1 VNGNQPAI
9 ATDSFIDRL
18 KACGVYPLRA
28 ETVEILQLN
37 ITRRCNLSCKHCHVQ
52 AGPLRTEMMSREILA
67 HCVHA
72 AGHAGVTTIDITG
85 GAPELHP
92 DIEWLV
98 QAMAGLGK
106 RLIVRSNLVVLLEP
120 AHWHLM
126 EFFAANKVE
135 LVGSL
140 PDYRAERA
148 DRQRGVGTFKRTIEA
163 IRELNQIG
171 YGRSDSILKLDL
183 VHNPAG
189 AYLPGSQTSLELE
202 YRRILRHE
210 FGVSFNT
217 LFSLVNCPI
226 GRYLDYLTASGN
238 LTDYL
243 RTLQCAFNAQTVA
256 KVMCR
261 RTLSVGWDGHLYDC
275 DFNQVL
281 DLMVNSGAPIH
292 IKDFEISR
300 LANREI
306 VVRKHCFA
314 CTAGAGSSCQGSL
327 TT

>member
-1 VNGNQPAI
+1 
-9 ATDSFIDRL
+9 
-18 KACGVYPLRA
+18 
-28 ETVEILQLN
+28 
-37 ITRRCNLSCKHCHVQ
+37 
-52 AGPLRTEMMSREILA
+52 
-67 HCVHA
+67 
-72 AGHAGVTTIDITG
+72 
-85 GAPELHP
+85 
-92 DIEWLV
+92 
-98 QAMAGLGK
+98 
-106 RLIVRSNLVVLLEP
+106 
-120 AHWHLM
+120 
-126 EFFAANKVE
+126 
-135 LVGSL
+135 
-140 PDYRAERA
+140 
-148 DRQRGVGTFKRTIEA
+148 
-163 IRELNQIG
+163 
-171 YGRSDSILKLDL
+171 
-183 VHNPAG
+183 
-189 AYLPGSQTSLELE
+189 
-202 YRRILRHE
+202 LRHE
-210 FGVSFNT
+210 FGVNFNT

-243 RTLQCAFNAQTVA
+243 RTLQSAFNAQTVG